1 APAADADAVIR
12 FVFVSCQDFIGRYYN
27 NYLAIAE
34 EEIDFVVHLGDY
46 IYETSGDPSFQQSS
60 PDRTITF
67 EDEAGAIPFNQGT
80 EDEYFAAAS
89 LSNYRQL
96 YRVNRGDTALQRVH
110 ERYAMINTWDDHKF
124 SNDCHGANG
133 TYFSGEVDEEDIG
146 RRKAAN
152 QAWAEYIPIDHPD
165 DPAFEYDPTASFPG
179 DLRIY
184 RALRFGANMHLV
196 MTDARTYRSDH
207 PIPEGALPGA
217 VPISEADLMAVY
229 S

>member
-1 APAADADAVIR
+1 TKSYGDGSVYFPQSVASGDPKESTVVLWTRVEDPDVAQGENVELEVEVSKSEDFSDLVTREVTARADRDNTVRVRVTELEAGTTYYYRFVHHRADGSVQSRVGRTRTAPAADADAVIR

-89 LSNYRQL
+89 LSNYR
-96 YRVNRGDTALQRVH
+96 
-110 ERYAMINTWDDHKF
+110 
-124 SNDCHGANG
+124 
-133 TYFSGEVDEEDIG
+133 
-146 RRKAAN
+146 
-152 QAWAEYIPIDHPD
+152 
-165 DPAFEYDPTASFPG
+165 
-179 DLRIY
+179 
-184 RALRFGANMHLV
+184 
-196 MTDARTYRSDH
+196 
-207 PIPEGALPGA
+207 
-217 VPISEADLMAVY
+217 
-229 S
+229 